1 MRAGIGVAQGP
12 SGVAIAY
19 GKTYPL
25 LMDNL
30 ILAFMVFGLF
40 GLFWLGFARLVSS
53 KDEWKKEK
61 SNNIQ
66 MIGFGIGLILLA
78 FIVVA
83 L

>member
-1 MRAGIGVAQGP
+1 M
-12 SGVAIAY
+12 AIAY
-19 GKTYPL
+19 EKTYPL

-30 ILAFMVFGLF
+30 LLAFMVFGLF

-66 MIGFGIGLILLA
+66 MIGLGIGFILVA
-78 FIVVA
+78 FLVMA